1 MDTINEAHLVEFAR
15 CPLRVWPLPEI
26 RVDKLNLVVRKTV
39 DWFMAKSFDEAPA
52 SLHDTQSMFET
63 YLKRLKGMDLDW
75 VSTSRRVAKKLQDIH
90 QGYSVMQPNTP
101 YELDISG
108 VCLKGS
114 YAVVTRRSNSQSY
127 ILRLWDRPR
136 EWVETVLDVVS
147 LARWWHYY
155 SREGGGLGIY
165 NLAIHKAGS
174 WVREPSQG
182 TLVLEQLRS
191 LMENVRM
198 NRFYPVPGRYCA
210 TCPTRSCL
218 EVLHD

>member
-39 DWFMAKSFDEAPA
+39 DWFIAKSFDETPA

-75 VSTSRRVAKKLQDIH
+75 VGTSRQVAKKLQDVH
-90 QGYSVMQPNTP
+90 QGYSILQPNTP

-114 YAVVTRRSNSQSY
+114 YAVITRRSNSRSY
-127 ILRLWDRPR
+127 ILRLWDRPS

-155 SREGGGLGIY
+155 SREEEGLGIY

-174 WVREPSQG
+174 WAREPLQG

-191 LMENVRM
+191 IMENVRM

-210 TCPTRSCL
+210 ACPTRSCL
-218 EVLHD
+218 EVLND